1 MDVIDVFGVIYVQAM
16 GAPPCPFRVPQ
27 PRLAPAA
34 LRVGRDVARRPSPET
49 GHEGPAPGGTHGGR
63 AVDGLIDRR
72 KPGAP
77 LKIFRFWKI

>member
-1 MDVIDVFGVIYVQAM
+1 MDVIDVFGVIYVQQLNAM
-16 GAPPCPFRVPQ
+16 GHGGTTVS
-27 PRLAPAA
+27 RLAPAA

-49 GHEGPAPGGTHGGR
+49 GHEGPAPGGPHGGR

-77 LKIFRFWKI
+77 LKIFRF